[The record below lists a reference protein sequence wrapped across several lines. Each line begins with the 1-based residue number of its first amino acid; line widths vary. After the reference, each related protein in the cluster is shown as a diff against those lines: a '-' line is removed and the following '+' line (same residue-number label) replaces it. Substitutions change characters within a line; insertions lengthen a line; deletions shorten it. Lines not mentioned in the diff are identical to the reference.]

1 MFLYM
6 KMRVGSRKSDLAQIQ
21 SRIVAAHL
29 KEVQPDLD
37 VEFVFKD
44 VGVDLNLNMSL
55 VEAESKGLFTKDLS
69 QDLIQGRIDVVVHS
83 WKDLPTTGPEE
94 TCVVATL
101 EREDPRDLVFVKKI
115 ALQKAKAKKEI
126 SFLSSSPRRECNL
139 GNFVKEFVFPES
151 KLNFIAVRGN
161 LPTRMNKFMSSDG
174 DALVLALAAVKRLLQ
189 HGNQES
195 KDALAAVMSIC
206 EVLIVPVTDNPPAPA
221 QGALAIEIKKDRKDL
236 IELFSKINHVQS
248 FNDVIAERER
258 LKDFGGGCHLKLGIY
273 QRTTE
278 MGVLQVER
286 GLTPEGQPLEL
297 TQWTGKKDLPRLS
310 ADKFFDASTL
320 KVFERKSLNPSK
332 NKNEASVYFAAKSD
346 ALPDGW
352 MQEGD
357 VLWVAGAESWKKLR
371 EKGYWV
377 SGSSESFGENFMDF
391 PSELWPNHKPVKLS
405 HKAAPQGVQDF
416 VATYELV
423 PQKDAI
429 PSLKGFDFFYWPS
442 SSLFLE
448 CLKVEPSIASK
459 HHACGLGNTYTEL
472 KKHVPEE
479 RLYPVLRREDCL
491 PQL

>member
-1 MFLYM
+1 M

-29 KEVQPDLD
+29 KKVQPDLD
-37 VEFVFKD
+37 VEYVFKD

-69 QDLIQGRIDVVVHS
+69 QDLIKGRIDVVVHS

-101 EREDPRDLVFVKKI
+101 EREDPRDLVFVKKS
-115 ALQKAKAKKEI
+115 ALNKKEI

-139 GNFVKEFVFPES
+139 GNFVKEFVFPNS
-151 KLNFIAVRGN
+151 KLNWIAVRGN

-195 KDALAAVMSIC
+195 KDALAAVMAIC

-221 QGALAIEIKKDRKDL
+221 QGALAMEIKKDRKDL
-236 IELFSKINHVQS
+236 IELFSKINHLQS

-273 QRTTE
+273 QRSTE
-278 MGVLQVER
+278 MGVLKIER
-286 GLTPEGQPLEL
+286 GLTPEGKPLEL
-297 TQWTGKKDLPRLS
+297 TEWIGKKALPKVS
-310 ADKFFDASTL
+310 ADKFFDATSL
-320 KVFERKSLNPSK
+320 KVFERKSLAPSK
-332 NKNEASVYFAAKSD
+332 KEQGACVYFAAKSD
-346 ALPDGW
+346 ALPEGW

-357 VLWVAGAESWKKLR
+357 VLWVAGADSWKKLR

-377 SGSSESFGENFMDF
+377 SGSSESLGENFMDF
-391 PSELWPNHKPVKLS
+391 PSELWPLHKTVKLS
-405 HKAAPQGVQDF
+405 HKDAPQGATNGGRDF

-423 PQKDAI
+423 AQNGAI
-429 PSLKGFDFFYWPS
+429 PSLKGFEFFYWPS

-459 HHACGLGNTYTEL
+459 SHACGLGNTYTEL

-479 RLYPVLRREDCL
+479 RLYPVLKREDCL

>member
-1 MFLYM
+1 M

-29 KEVQPDLD
+29 KKIQPNLE

-83 WKDLPTTGPEE
+83 WKDLPTTGPDE

-101 EREDPRDLVFVKKI
+101 EREDPRDLVFIKKT
-115 ALQKAKAKKEI
+115 ALKKKEI

-139 GNFVKEFVFPES
+139 GNFVKEFVFPNS
-151 KLNFIAVRGN
+151 KLNFVAVRGN

-195 KDALAAVMSIC
+195 KDALAAVMEIC
-206 EVLIVPVTDNPPAPA
+206 EILIVPVTDNPPAPA

-236 IELFSKINHVQS
+236 IDLFSKINHAQS

-278 MGVLQVER
+278 MGVLQIER
-286 GLTPEGQPLEL
+286 GLTPEGKPLEL
-297 TQWTGKKDLPRLS
+297 TEWSGKKALPKVS
-310 ADKFFDASTL
+310 SEKFFDASTL
-320 KVFERKSLNPSK
+320 KVFARKSLAPPK
-332 NKNEASVYFAAKSD
+332 ADRGACVYFAAKSD

-357 VLWVAGAESWKKLR
+357 VLWVAGADSWKKLR
-371 EKGYWV
+371 EKGFWV
-377 SGSSESFGENFMDF
+377 SGSSESLGENFMEF
-391 PSELWPNHKPVKLS
+391 PTELWPRHKLIKLS
-405 HKAAPQGVQDF
+405 HKDAPQGDQAF

-423 PQKDAI
+423 PQPNAI
-429 PSLKGFDFFYWPS
+429 PSLQGFDFFYWPS

-448 CLKVEPSIASK
+448 CLKAEPSIASK
-459 HHACGLGNTYTEL
+459 RHACGLGNTYKEL
-472 KKHVPEE
+472 QKHVPDE